1 MENNKVLQKEE
12 IRDMAA
18 IAVAVALTAT
28 LNYRSSWSNG

>member
-18 IAVAVALTAT
+18 IAVAVALWTVT
-28 LNYRSSWSNG
+28 GI

>member
-18 IAVAVALTAT
+18 IAIAVLGQMDSYQ
-28 LNYRSSWSNG
+28 NIERI